1 MFNSSSLAPHPA
13 PLLHRIQVGKRTTLQ
28 RVKDYWLAEV
38 LSKAAEGVTVML
50 VGTKADVHDDL
61 RQVSYEEGEDF
72 AAQHEMLFFEA
83 SAKSG
88 AMVRDAF
95 YLLACTIMNA
105 QLESDPKNVVNDPFA
120 EPAAAKKGG
129 CC

>member
-1 MFNSSSLAPHPA
+1 M
-13 PLLHRIQVGKRTTLQ
+13 
-28 RVKDYWLAEV
+28 
-38 LSKAAEGVTVML
+38 
-50 VGTKADVHDDL
+50 
-61 RQVSYEEGEDF
+61 SYEEGEDF

-105 QLESDPKNVVNDPFA
+105 QLESDPKNVVNDPFG
-120 EPAAAKKGG
+120 EPAAKKGG

>member
-1 MFNSSSLAPHPA
+1 M
-13 PLLHRIQVGKRTTLQ
+13 
-28 RVKDYWLAEV
+28 
-38 LSKAAEGVTVML
+38 
-50 VGTKADVHDDL
+50 
-61 RQVSYEEGEDF
+61 SYEEGEDF

>member
-1 MFNSSSLAPHPA
+1 
-13 PLLHRIQVGKRTTLQ
+13 
-28 RVKDYWLAEV
+28 
-38 LSKAAEGVTVML
+38 
-50 VGTKADVHDDL
+50 
-61 RQVSYEEGEDF
+61 
-72 AAQHEMLFFEA
+72 MLFFEA

-105 QLESDPKNVVNDPFA
+105 QLESDPKNVVNDPFG
-120 EPAAAKKGG
+120 EPAAKKGG

>member
-1 MFNSSSLAPHPA
+1 MN
-13 PLLHRIQVGKRTTLQ
+13 
-28 RVKDYWLAEV
+28 DYWLAEV
-38 LSKAAEGVTVML
+38 LSKAADGVTVML
-50 VGTKADVHDDL
+50 VGTKADVHDEL
-61 RQVSYEEGEDF
+61 RQVSCPEHDTSHITTHNRLIIAESRAQVSYEEGEDF

-105 QLESDPKNVVNDPFA
+105 QLESDPKNVVNDPFG